1 MDCVYM
7 VEHRHTIW
15 SREEEKVIIISEQG
29 RKHLWTTGT

>member
-1 MDCVYM
+1 M
-7 VEHRHTIW
+7 VEHIYTIW